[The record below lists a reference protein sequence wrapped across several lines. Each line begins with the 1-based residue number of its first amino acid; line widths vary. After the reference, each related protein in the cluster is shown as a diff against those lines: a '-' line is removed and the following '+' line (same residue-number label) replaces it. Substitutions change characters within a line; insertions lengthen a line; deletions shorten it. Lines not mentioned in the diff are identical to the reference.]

1 MGNMKTTTKFSR
13 LKVFLIQDNYLEPA
27 IGGGLK
33 KLFLKTSRY
42 SQENNCV
49 GALFSKVAGRKETPT
64 QLLSYA
70 DCEFFNNIYFQK
82 HLRTTAFDYSFTI
95 VIYSFWVVSLQ

>member
-33 KLFLKTSRY
+33 KLFLKISQY
-42 SQENNCV
+42 SQEKNCV
-49 GALFSKVAGRKETPT
+49 GA
-64 QLLSYA
+64 
-70 DCEFFNNIYFQK
+70 
-82 HLRTTAFDYSFTI
+82 
-95 VIYSFWVVSLQ
+95 SFW